1 MAISKE
7 DFLELAMDYLLNNPE
22 QRDNFYEDLLELL
35 HQGDIITTAD
45 ISDSVL
51 IKQIIDNIDWTL
63 IEDHTTGEDNYFNG
77 ENGLYTS
84 LKEFLNKK
92 INTLNNDYN
101 RIDLGK
107 LGWDEAYW
115 NNSVAKLLQIMAQR
129 LDLDTTKDYENSG
142 LLIEVVSPPSDSGK
156 IDTQHL
162 RGGIAPEGA
171 GVAELRIVDMLNADA
186 ANSFINENDLYEIY
200 RFYENITINDNIGYN
215 VLFKATAAKLL
226 SKMEADEQLT
236 NGEIDQLN
244 EAIVSGI
251 NTDEQ
256 KFQISYSDTQ
266 FYSINGSYVNFK
278 VVSEPWVVPWYNI
291 DGDSYSRVRD
301 SDKKISTL
309 TNKEQLNFTRKQV
322 GETKF
327 IRLIMP
333 KYKRKVEVED
343 LDRDFWV
350 IGQVIDGISITL
362 FDDNGPLKSIIEG
375 ILKEI
380 GQLWENI
387 IYLWL
392 ALALLSKKKT
402 YDQTHSEVV
411 ILSYNEYNNHLKYDN
426 FNEINTSIENCTNEL
441 NYLINKYPDYNLI
454 IMPVIRTHNYEQ
466 NYYRAV
472 KYPGIWVYDRN
483 EESPEWKVYKFNDNN
498 NNNGITIDMINY
510 KDKSYG
516 ILEEEEN
523 YDYIYPLEDADTKSL
538 SNKARYYNL
547 GRDEIKLEL
556 SLVNGGLEG
565 NASIEIKDVG
575 EFLVENN
582 WNNLVEYSLDTDNN
596 GIDNVNLI
604 INMKKNQCQ
613 PKASDTGNIS
623 ISQGYYQGEL
633 LSFYKTAG
641 LLSNEIE
648 FIYVELMPEYS
659 KTHMNQTVY
668 DSIITNVH
676 DYNSD
681 KAINAD
687 LVLQK
692 YFEEY
697 IQNEADINKIYVLV
711 GHFYYSEEANGNS
724 HNDSSVYYYIDEN
737 DKLQQGTTVNG
748 ADGQKE
754 IFRKGPQGVDTGFVL
769 YVPDTESGH
778 HNCYSFCNGVNG
790 MWAYSDYQLVEVKE
804 TDPYKPF
811 FRGNSAY
818 RIELYLKQGETIRRK
833 TNWLMKYITLACI
846 TSAASSDPS
855 DPNKRNDNDKY
866 VESIWNSGRYNIY
879 CHNWGG
885 NGHYYNINERIFSY
899 YIYFDDNENPK
910 LATVKLERE
919 GIDGE
924 SKRYDGRF
932 IETTIGNPD
941 IINQYDNPNIQTEV
955 EIQGVN
961 MLHVL
966 GKNTTNNQNP
976 DPKLNPPKYSP
987 EDWPQYEE
995 CPNNGFYNPYN
1006 NESEI
1011 ADEGE

>member
-7 DFLELAMDYLLNNPE
+7 GFLELAMDYLLDNPD

-35 HQGDIITTAD
+35 HQGDIITTTD
-45 ISDSVL
+45 IPDSDL

-63 IEDHTTGEDNYFNG
+63 IENHTTGEDNYFNG
-77 ENGLYTS
+77 EHGLYTS

-92 INTLNNDYN
+92 INTLNNDYK

-156 IDTQHL
+156 IDIQHL

-200 RFYENITINDNIGYN
+200 RFYENITINNNIGYN

-236 NGEIDQLN
+236 NEEIDQLN

-251 NTDEQ
+251 NMDEQ
-256 KFQISYSDTQ
+256 KFQISYSDTK

-278 VVSEPWVVPWYNI
+278 VISEPWVVPWYNI
-291 DGDSYSRVRD
+291 DGDSYSRVRN
-301 SDKKISTL
+301 SDKKISAL
-309 TNKEQLNFTRKQV
+309 TNEEQLNFTRKPNE
-322 GETKF
+322 ETKF

-343 LDRDFWV
+343 LNRDFWV
-350 IGQVIDGISITL
+350 IGQVIAGISITL
-362 FDDNGPLKSIIEG
+362 FDDNGPLKSVIEG

-426 FNEINTSIENCTNEL
+426 FNEINDYTNEL

-483 EESPEWKVYKFNDNN
+483 KESPEWKVYKFNDNN
-498 NNNGITIDMINY
+498 NSNGITIDMINY

-523 YDYIYPLEDADTKSL
+523 YDYIYPLEDANTKSL

-556 SLVNGGLEG
+556 SLVNGDLQG
-565 NASIEIKDVG
+565 NVSIKIKDVG
-575 EFLVENN
+575 EFLVKND
-582 WNNLVEYSLDTDNN
+582 WNNLVEYTLDIDNG

-604 INMKKNQCQ
+604 INMKENQCQ
-613 PKASDTGNIS
+613 PKVSDTGNIS

-641 LLSNEIE
+641 LLSHEVEI
-648 FIYVELMPEYS
+648 IYVELMPEYF
-659 KTHMNQTVY
+659 KTHMNDNVY
-668 DSIITNVH
+668 DSIKNNPH
-676 DYNSD
+676 EYNFN
-681 KAINAD
+681 KAANAD

-692 YFEEY
+692 YFEKY
-697 IQNEADINKIYVLV
+697 FQNEADMNKIYMLI
-711 GHFYYSEEANGNS
+711 GHFYYSKEANGTRNKS
-724 HNDSSVYYYIDEN
+724 TYYYIEDGRLN
-737 DKLQQGTTVNG
+737 NSNTVLNTQGIEE
-748 ADGQKE
+748 DFKE
-754 IFRKGPQGVDTGFVL
+754 GKQGIDTGLVL
-769 YVPDTESGH
+769 YVPDTELGYHTYHNFSG
-778 HNCYSFCNGVNG
+778 SEIG
-790 MWAYSDYQLVEVKE
+790 MWAYSDYQTIGEAL
-804 TDPYKPF
+804 TPSSPF
-811 FRGNSAY
+811 FGGNSAY
-818 RIELYLKQGETIRRK
+818 RIELYLKRGETVRRK
-833 TNWLMKYITLACI
+833 TNWLIKYITLACI
-846 TSAASSDPS
+846 AGSTSGNPDNGNA
-855 DPNKRNDNDKY
+855 NDKY
-866 VESIWNSGRYNIY
+866 VREVWDSGRYNIY
-879 CHNWGG
+879 CHNWNG
-885 NGHYYNINERIFSY
+885 NNNYYNINERIFSH
-899 YIYFDDNENPK
+899 YIYLDDNENAK
-910 LATVKLERE
+910 LATIKLERE
-919 GIDGE
+919 DLDN
-924 SKRYDGRF
+924 KKYDGKF
-932 IETTIGNPD
+932 KKTKNGNTEV
-941 IINQYDNPNIQTEV
+941 ISQYDGPNVQTEINIQGEGNKL
-955 EIQGVN
+955 Q
-961 MLHVL
+961 VL
-966 GKNTTNNQNP
+966 GKNTINNQNSYP
-976 DPKLNPPKYSP
+976 TGYNP
-987 EDWPQYEE
+987 EDWPQYEKH
-995 CPNNGFYNPYN
+995 PNNGFYNPYGN
-1006 NESEI
+1006 DDSEFV
-1011 ADEGE
+1011 GE

>member
-1 MAISKE
+1 MEISKE
-7 DFLELAMDYLLNNPE
+7 NFLELAMDYLLDNPE
-22 QRDNFYEDLLELL
+22 QRDNFYKDLLELL
-35 HQGDIITTAD
+35 HQGDIITTID
-45 ISDSVL
+45 ISDSNL

-77 ENGLYTS
+77 EHGLYTS

-92 INTLNNDYN
+92 INTLNNDYK

-156 IDTQHL
+156 IDIQHL

-236 NGEIDQLN
+236 NEEIDQLN

-251 NTDEQ
+251 NMDEQ
-256 KFQISYSDTQ
+256 KFQISYSDTK

-278 VVSEPWVVPWYNI
+278 VVSEPWVVPWYNV
-291 DGDSYSRVRD
+291 DGDSYSRVRN
-301 SDKKISTL
+301 SDKKISAL
-309 TNKEQLNFTRKQV
+309 TNEEQLNFTRKPNE
-322 GETKF
+322 ETKF

-343 LDRDFWV
+343 LNRDFWV
-350 IGQVIDGISITL
+350 IGQVIAGISITL
-362 FDDNGPLKSIIEG
+362 FDDNGPLKSVIEG

-426 FNEINTSIENCTNEL
+426 FNEINDYTNEL

-483 EESPEWKVYKFNDNN
+483 KESPEWKVYNFKDISIN

-510 KDKSYG
+510 RDKSYG

-523 YDYIYPLEDADTKSL
+523 YDYIYPLEDANTKSL

-556 SLVNGGLEG
+556 SLDNGNLEG
-565 NASIEIKDVG
+565 NVSIEIKDVG
-575 EFLVENN
+575 EFLVENK
-582 WNNLVEYSLDTDNN
+582 WNNLVKYSLVTDNIDIN
-596 GIDNVNLI
+596 NIGINNDTKI
-604 INMKKNQCQ
+604 INMEKTLCQ
-613 PKASDTGNIS
+613 PKNGNTGNIS

-633 LSFYKTAG
+633 LSSYKTAG

-659 KTHMNQTVY
+659 KTHSVAH
-668 DSIITNVH
+668 DSIIANVH
-676 DYNSD
+676 NYNSD

-692 YFEEY
+692 YFEKY
-697 IQNEADINKIYVLV
+697 KQNEADINKIYVLV
-711 GHFYYSEEANGNS
+711 GHFYYSKEANGDS
-724 HNDSSVYYYIDEN
+724 HSDSSVYYYIDGN
-737 DKLQQGTTVNG
+737 GQLQSKNTVKN
-748 ADGQKE
+748 AINQDE
-754 IFRKGPQGVDTGFVL
+754 IFRKGPEGVDTGLVL
-769 YVPDTESGH
+769 YIPDIELGH
-778 HNCYSFCNGVNG
+778 HTCCSFCDQNNG
-790 MWAYSDYQLVEVKE
+790 MWAYSDYQVIEVKE

-846 TSAASSDPS
+846 SGAAGSDPS
-855 DPNKRNDNDKY
+855 DPNKKNDNDKY
-866 VESIWNSGRYNIY
+866 VESVWNEGRGRYNIY

-885 NGHYYNINERIFSY
+885 NDHYYNINERIFSY

-924 SKRYDGRF
+924 NKIYDGQF
-932 IETTIGNPD
+932 IETTIGNPN

-955 EIQGVN
+955 KIQGVN

-966 GKNTTNNQNP
+966 GKNTTNNLNP
-976 DPKLNPPKYSP
+976 DPSSTSYNF
-987 EDWPQYEE
+987 EDWPQYEKN
-995 CPNNGFYNPYN
+995 PNNGFYNPYN

-1011 ADEGE
+1011 VREE